1 MNCRDIEGYLAAGEA
16 GDLGP
21 GGAEVLQAHLESC
34 PGCRDLSRWMKG
46 LEFRLEALADEEI
59 EPPAFLKSRVM
70 ARLEEPGRWWAWG
83 RLAQVF
89 TSRRVFAFSTACL
102 AFFAGLL
109 AREVHRVNDW
119 MQDGR
124 TREVSI
130 EFQAPGARTVSLAG
144 DFNGWGTEGG
154 TVRSETR
161 DGRWVFHVELE
172 PGRYEYAFI
181 VDGKKWLPDP
191 RAAGIIPDGFGGL
204 NSLLYVQD
212 RRTGRRL
219 PL

>member
-1 MNCRDIEGYLAAGEA
+1 MNCRDIESLWLASEVGGLAPRDEEA
-16 GDLGP
+16 LREHLSACSACATLIRG
-21 GGAEVLQAHLESC
+21 LES
-34 PGCRDLSRWMKG
+34 
-46 LEFRLEALADEEI
+46 LEFRLEALSDDEA
-59 EPPAFLKSRVM
+59 EPPPFLKSRIM
-70 ARLEEPGRWWAWG
+70 ARLQDVRRGRAWG
-83 RLAQVF
+83 RLSQIF
-89 TSRRVFAFSTACL
+89 TSRRVFAVSTACL

-119 MQDGR
+119 VRTGKAQD
-124 TREVSI
+124 VLL

-144 DFNGWGTEGG
+144 DFNGWGAEIGV
-154 TVRSETR
+154 VRSENR
-161 DGRWVFHVELE
+161 DGRWVFHAELA
-172 PGRYEYAFI
+172 PGRYQYAFI

-212 RRTGRRL
+212 RGTGRRL